1 MAHQPR
7 IGVLTAG
14 MGASGRPHHSPLWVP
29 RHRGSALPQHN
40 PAPCSIK
47 LGWPGC
53 LGASCLPS
61 SPAACRHPFALT
73 SCYCHPHQLC
83 QPHHPWAARDAQ
95 GTAPCRAAF
104 RSQQLQGAARRS
116 TGLHSTPSTAVW
128 PDGSLTQKG
137 WLWGACLAPQHCSC
151 VATEHTLRLSL
162 QQGLHRQLPAL
173 PLSSL
178 RHCWLRSSPNHSRC
192 RTESG
197 NLKAV
202 PLAPRRQAEQ
212 PCPASRVRPWR
223 GASAQCPCISSG
235 CPHGCITS
243 EGPLPMVGWPDGERG
258 CPGMVQGCRIKL

>member
-73 SCYCHPHQLC
+73 SCYRHPHQLC

-95 GTAPCRAAF
+95 GAAPCRAAF
-104 RSQQLQGAARRS
+104 RSQQLQGTTRRS

-223 GASAQCPCISSG
+223 GALAQCPCSSSG